1 MADHTIHIQ
10 FQSWLL
16 RYKSSLVWGVQ
27 NVFFYTKL
35 WQWVAGCPRMTFKP
49 VEVPLIH
56 LILVSLEVSP
66 PAQQKITVHP
76 RCHKVHH
83 TVPHSPKSPS
93 AFHIISATVNSFS
106 HKALWWGSLLVSQ
119 FQSHVFVKG
128 ASDSQQEETNCSFSI
143 CAFKVS
149 MSRWRPWCLWK
160 QFNSYT
166 FAEPQSQFRCSV
178 PTWLSAIKL
187 CGGWCTARS

>member
-1 MADHTIHIQ
+1 MGCKVSQNDFQTGGSATHPPDLSFTWSLSSCCSAKDYCSPLLPHSPKSPHTVPH
-10 FQSWLL
+10 SP
-16 RYKSSLVWGVQ
+16 KS
-27 NVFFYTKL
+27 
-35 WQWVAGCPRMTFKP
+35 PHR
-49 VEVPLIH
+49 
-56 LILVSLEVSP
+56 
-66 PAQQKITVHP
+66 
-76 RCHKVHH
+76 
-83 TVPHSPKSPS
+83 VPHSPKSPS

-119 FQSHVFVKG
+119 FQSHVFVKDT
-128 ASDSQQEETNCSFSI
+128 SDSQQEETNCSFSI

-149 MSRWRPWCLWK
+149 MNCWRPWCLWK

>member
-1 MADHTIHIQ
+1 MGCRVSQND
-10 FQSWLL
+10 FQTGGSATHPPDLSFTWSL
-16 RYKSSLVWGVQ
+16 SSCSAKD
-27 NVFFYTKL
+27 Y
-35 WQWVAGCPRMTFKP
+35 
-49 VEVPLIH
+49 
-56 LILVSLEVSP
+56 SSP
-66 PAQQKITVHP
+66 PLPQSPPHSSTQFHIVQS
-76 RCHKVHH
+76 HH

-119 FQSHVFVKG
+119 SHVFVKDT
-128 ASDSQQEETNCSFSI
+128 SDSQQEETNCSFSI